1 MLIDRVESIDLF
13 ITNIDGREW
22 EEDSLRGDGDES
34 AIKSAQFFANP
45 SSVRT
50 LIAKKA

>member
-34 AIKSAQFFANP
+34 AIKSAQFLQIPAA
-45 SSVRT
+45 SGR
-50 LIAKKA
+50 